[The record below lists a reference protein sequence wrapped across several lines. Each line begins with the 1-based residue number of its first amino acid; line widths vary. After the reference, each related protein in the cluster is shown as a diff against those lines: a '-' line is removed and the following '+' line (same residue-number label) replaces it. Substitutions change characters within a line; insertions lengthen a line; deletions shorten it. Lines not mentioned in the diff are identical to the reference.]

1 MKNLMKSTFDK
12 FGLILLLMMVSISA
26 KAQVN
31 GGQYT
36 MSIAT
41 ASATANTIDFNLT
54 VTVTNPSE
62 GMRFGGFQTSINFN
76 TNIINGG
83 TISLSYVGG
92 RSTQLSG
99 LANNAI
105 LVTSAGNV
113 RLQASSLSA
122 ANGVDMAQGTTYSLG
137 TYRISNTANW
147 ATGNANMWLQNVLL
161 TQRTNSAVLGY
172 PLGSTS
178 GGLFNYTTTAPSS
191 PPGLIL
197 SHTSALP
204 YSLPVGQI

>member
-26 KAQVN
+26 KAQVS

-83 TISLSYVGG
+83 TISATYVGG

-105 LVTSAGNV
+105 LLSSTGNI
-113 RLQASSLSA
+113 RLQVSSLTAS
-122 ANGVDMAQGTTYSLG
+122 NGVDMAQGTTYSLG

-147 ATGNANMWLQNVLL
+147 ATGNANMWLQDVLA
-161 TQRTNSAVLGY
+161 TQTTRSAILGF
-172 PLGSTS
+172 PIGSTS
-178 GGLFNYTTTAPSS
+178 GGSFNYTTITPAS
-191 PPGLIL
+191 PPGLIIAYF
-197 SHTSALP
+197 SFT
-204 YSLPVGQI
+204 I